1 MAVGCSASA
10 RTITPGCY
18 GGKRR
23 RCDTA
28 LWLGSSNRPATNNRL
43 GFAIRGSTDTHL
55 YLQVLGEAVRM
66 LKASPFFSDWT
77 VASLE
82 RLYFILE
89 RRRLQPGEDV
99 VTQATL
105 PHPHGAY

>member
-1 MAVGCSASA
+1 
-10 RTITPGCY
+10 
-18 GGKRR
+18 
-23 RCDTA
+23 
-28 LWLGSSNRPATNNRL
+28 
-43 GFAIRGSTDTHL
+43 
-55 YLQVLGEAVRM
+55 VLGEAVRM

-105 PHPHGAY
+105 PHPHPNPHRHRHLTLTTQGDIADFCFIIASGKCDTVVTI